1 MTPGDQPS
9 KGEEQV
15 RKLIAYLF
23 ISVDGVVEAPN
34 RFLRDDLYQDLDP
47 LDQTLGEQDAVL
59 LGRKTYEEW
68 SAYWPDSD
76 IEPFA
81 SFINAVPKH
90 VVSSALS
97 DFTWTN
103 SAPLA
108 GDLHG
113 AVSAL
118 KRQPGKA
125 IGVHGSISL
134 VEALLVA
141 GLIDE
146 LKLVV
151 CPAVAGQGR
160 RLLSRDS
167 GAIQLDLK
175 SAVTTPR
182 GLHFLTY
189 SPRT

>member
-1 MTPGDQPS
+1 M
-9 KGEEQV
+9 
-15 RKLIAYLF
+15 RKLISYLF

-59 LGRKTYEEW
+59 LGCKTYDEW
-68 SAYWPDSD
+68 SAYWPSSD
-76 IEPFA
+76 IQPFA

-90 VVSSALS
+90 IASRTRTSFSWNNA
-97 DFTWTN
+97 
-103 SAPLA
+103 APLA

-113 AVSAL
+113 AVAAL
-118 KRQPGKA
+118 KNRPGKA

-134 VEALLVA
+134 VESLLVA

-151 CPAVAGQGR
+151 CPAAAGRGR
-160 RLLSRDS
+160 RLLARD
-167 GAIQLDLK
+167 GEAIQFDLK
-175 SAVTTPR
+175 SAMTTPN
-182 GLHFLTY
+182 GLHFMTY
-189 SPRT
+189 APRV